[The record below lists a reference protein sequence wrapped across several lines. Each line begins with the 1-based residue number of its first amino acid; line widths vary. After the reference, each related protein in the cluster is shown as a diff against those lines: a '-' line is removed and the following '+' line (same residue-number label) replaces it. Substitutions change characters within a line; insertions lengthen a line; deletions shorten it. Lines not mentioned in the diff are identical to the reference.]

1 MKFADLTI
9 GKIHQGL
16 KSKAFSAEELTRHYI
31 ERIGEKDGDLKSYV
45 LVDEDGAFEA
55 AKKVDHKIAIG
66 EEISPLAGVPMGL
79 KDLFNQKGV
88 RTTSCSNFLR
98 DFISPYDATV
108 VSRLKEAGALILG
121 KQNMDEFACGVST
134 EHSCFGTTMN
144 PHDLTRVAGGSSG
157 GSAAAVA
164 ADLCV
169 YSLGT
174 DTGGSIRQPAS
185 FCGVYGMKP
194 TYGRV
199 SRSGVNAMASSWDT
213 IGPFAKNVEDIAEVM
228 QVIAGYDPMDL
239 TTPKVEVPNYREF
252 LGGGVKGVKIGLP
265 KEYFGEG
272 IEPEVSAR
280 VMDSVEKLASNG
292 AEVVEVSLPMT
303 KYAVAVYYVSAPA
316 ELSTNLERF
325 DGIRYGKKA
334 SDAEDLLDFYAKAR
348 GEGFGEEIK
357 RRIMIGTYVLSSGF
371 LDAYYR
377 KAQRVRTLIIKEFEA
392 VFESVDVLIAPVS
405 PFPAFKKGA
414 LIGDPLAMYKCDV
427 LAIPA
432 SAAGLPALACP
443 SGVTSEGLPVGLQ
456 IMAPQF
462 SEGLC
467 MQIAKAIE

>member
-1 MKFADLTI
+1 MKFHDLTI
-9 GKIHQGL
+9 GRIAAGL
-16 KSKAFSAEELTRHYI
+16 RAKEFSSEELVNHYI
-31 ERIGEKDGDLKSYV
+31 EQIGEKDGDLNSYV
-45 LVDEDGAFEA
+45 LVDEEGAIEA
-55 AKKVDHKIAIG
+55 AKKVDRKLAAG
-66 EEISPLAGVPMGL
+66 EELSPLAGVPMGL

-108 VSRLKEAGALILG
+108 VSKLKDAGAVILG

-144 PHDLTRVAGGSSG
+144 PHNLECVAGGSSG

-213 IGPFAKNVEDIAEVM
+213 IGPFARNVEDIAEVM
-228 QVIAGYDPMDL
+228 QVISGHDAMDL
-239 TTPKVEVPNYREF
+239 TTPKVEVPDYRAF
-252 LGGGVKGVKIGLP
+252 LDKGVKGMKIGLP

-280 VMDSVEKLASNG
+280 VMDSVEKLAAAG

-316 ELSTNLERF
+316 ELSTNLERL

-334 SDAEDLLDFYAKAR
+334 AEAADLVDFYAQAR
-348 GEGFGEEIK
+348 GDGFGDEIK

-377 KAQRVRTLIIKEFEA
+377 KAQKVRTLIIQEFEE
-392 VFESVDVLIAPVS
+392 VFKSVDVLIAPVS

-443 SGVTSEGLPVGLQ
+443 SGMTSDGLPVGLQ
-456 IMAPQF
+456 IIGPQF

-467 MQIAKAIE
+467 MQIAKAL